1 MDRQVGIFSIVG
13 VLILSS
19 KKLCLDI
26 NTGELQKKNSS
37 PQKKSSWHRQL
48 RIPFSRR
55 VFSNLNSLKI

>member
-26 NTGELQKKNSS
+26 NTGELPKK
-37 PQKKSSWHRQL
+37 KKIHH
-48 RIPFSRR
+48 
-55 VFSNLNSLKI
+55 LKKKKVLGIDN